1 MSHRDHEE
9 LSPALER
16 RLAAMVEAE
25 VARRVAPIEAQ
36 LADARARLAE
46 VERRAPSD
54 RASILVFSGDLDHL
68 LSAFI
73 IATSAAAMG
82 LQASMYFTFWGLV
95 ALKKTTIFAGKSVPE
110 RLLALMLPG
119 GPADVGPSRFAML
132 GGGRV
137 MFEHLMRTRN
147 VESLPG
153 LIAVAR
159 ELGVKLIACQMAMD
173 VMGVRREELL
183 DGIEFGGAITYMS
196 EAMDSRVTLFI

>member
-1 MSHRDHEE
+1 
-9 LSPALER
+9 
-16 RLAAMVEAE
+16 
-25 VARRVAPIEAQ
+25 
-36 LADARARLAE
+36 
-46 VERRAPSD
+46 
-54 RASILVFSGDLDHL
+54 
-68 LSAFI
+68 
-73 IATSAAAMG
+73 
-82 LQASMYFTFWGLV
+82 
-95 ALKKTTIFAGKSVPE
+95 
-110 RLLALMLPG
+110 MLPG

-132 GGGRV
+132 GGGRL
-137 MFEHLMRTRN
+137 MFEHLMKTRN

>member
-1 MSHRDHEE
+1 MSHGDHEE

-137 MFEHLMRTRN
+137 MFERLMRTRN

>member
-1 MSHRDHEE
+1 MSHGDHEE

-25 VARRVAPIEAQ
+25 VARRVVPIEAQ

-137 MFEHLMRTRN
+137 MFERLMRTRN

>member
-46 VERRAPSD
+46 AERRAPSD

-137 MFEHLMRTRN
+137 MFERLMRTRN

-159 ELGVKLIACQMAMD
+159 ELGVKMIACQMAMD